1 MRHLNFTY
9 PQHAHTHTHVRTH
22 THILNPCCELK
33 KMRQLSPLEPCLAGS
48 GNLLPATKLRSAGH
62 LHFGLWCVCVCVYMF
77 LFARVWVWIVK
88 TLWLVLFR
96 MALYCCIFYFATKC
110 IKHEI
115 YCEPFYDFLLQST
128 WLLFGDGG
136 IELGE
141 LRGTRPFH
149 FEKLLPIEQ
158 IVFLTFLF
166 WGCIIWGRNK

>member
-1 MRHLNFTY
+1 M
-9 PQHAHTHTHVRTH
+9 
-22 THILNPCCELK
+22 
-33 KMRQLSPLEPCLAGS
+33 
-48 GNLLPATKLRSAGH
+48 
-62 LHFGLWCVCVCVYMF
+62 CVCVCVYMF

-128 WLLFGDGG
+128 WLLFGVGG

-149 FEKLLPIEQ
+149 FEKLLLLPIEQ

-166 WGCIIWGRNK
+166 FWGCIIWGQINKSFAATLTTTYFICHEFSSLSLLSVFFSCASICRMIIKLFAVSWRINAQLLRAI